1 MRGVVVRDLDHELVV
16 LLLQISQRRRPPA
29 DPRLRCDNTAWQL
42 VPQTVELLEQIARR
56 PGRLERRAWQ

>member
-29 DPRLRCDNTAWQL
+29 DPRLRCDNTA
-42 VPQTVELLEQIARR
+42 
-56 PGRLERRAWQ
+56 